1 MFEWYEKVT
10 NLPFESWNGE
20 CLMVFLSAEIDPG
33 IKFGIWTGRAKL
45 LCFIEKGGIWRAILP
60 PVSKLFHAYGSVCEE
75 RHGSEEVETE
85 PAGSLRN
92 NKRHLLS
99 AYFVQDMGAERLKI
113 YHHHL
118 IFRRALWAVYYL
130 LSADKE
136 TERGLKGFHFCTKFV
151 GLRLN
156 LIYCNTS
163 FSKKHCLFVLWTTH
177 SFLLQK

>member
-1 MFEWYEKVT
+1 MLNGFFFEYRDRSRYK
-10 NLPFESWNGE
+10 
-20 CLMVFLSAEIDPG
+20 
-33 IKFGIWTGRAKL
+33 IWTGQAEL
-45 LCFIEKGGIWRAILP
+45 LCFIEKGGIWWAILP
-60 PVSKLFHAYGSVCEE
+60 PVSKLFHASGSVCEE

-92 NKRHLLS
+92 NNRHLLS
-99 AYFVQDMGAERLKI
+99 AYFVQDMGAEKLKI

-118 IFRRALWAVYYL
+118 IFTRALWAIYYL

-156 LIYCNTS
+156 LIYCNTY

>member
-1 MFEWYEKVT
+1 MFECCEKVT
-10 NLPFESWNGE
+10 NLLFEPWNGE

-33 IKFGIWTGRAKL
+33 IKFGIWTGWAEL
-45 LCFIEKGGIWRAILP
+45 LCFIEKRGIWRDILP
-60 PVSKLFHAYGSVCEE
+60 PVSVLFHAYGSVCEE

-92 NKRHLLS
+92 NNSHLLS
-99 AYFVQDMGAERLKI
+99 AYFVQDMGVERLKI
-113 YHHHL
+113 YYHHL
-118 IFRRALWAVYYL
+118 IFTRALWAVYYL

-136 TERGLKGFHFCTKFV
+136 TERDLKGFHFCTKFA

-163 FSKKHCLFVLWTTH
+163 FSKKHCLLVLWTTH